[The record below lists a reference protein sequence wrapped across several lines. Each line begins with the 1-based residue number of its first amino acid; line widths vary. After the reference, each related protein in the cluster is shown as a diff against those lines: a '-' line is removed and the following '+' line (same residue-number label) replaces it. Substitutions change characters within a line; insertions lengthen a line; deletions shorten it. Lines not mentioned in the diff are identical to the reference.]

1 MNSAMESLEARFEK
15 ACGLLFDRLT
25 AGEEMSLEFSAEA
38 GEFMRFT
45 DGKVRQVG
53 SVWQSGVRFSYYHD
67 GRTMGSAFEMTG
79 EEEVD
84 RGRAAAALQ
93 TARREARLLPPDPFQ
108 VLPSA
113 AERSR
118 EVFTGR
124 LPAPADIPGEVLGPA
139 GAVTKAGAAFVGI
152 HSQGA
157 VCRGA
162 ANSRGARHWF
172 ATETFITDY
181 SAWLASGKALKS
193 SYAGR
198 EWDRAGYARRLE
210 AARPR
215 LEVLGHPEKIM
226 APGTYRV
233 YIAPDALN
241 EFVPFFSWNGL
252 GERGMREGESAWR
265 ALRDG
270 RRTMSPLFTVHQDF
284 GTGVEPRFNELGEVA
299 PAKLV
304 LVEKGKLAATL
315 VSSRTA
321 KQYGVA
327 SNAAPEDE
335 HARSLVIEPG
345 SLDEEKAIEAV
356 GTGLFISNLHY
367 LNWSDNDS
375 GRVTGMTRFACFW
388 VEGGRVAAPIRDMR
402 FDESIYHLF
411 GDKLE
416 ALTRQ
421 RSLVPDAG
429 TYMRRSLGGALLP
442 GLLVRDFT
450 FTL

>member
-1 MNSAMESLEARFEK
+1 MSGMSDLEARFQK
-15 ACGLLFDRLT
+15 ACGLLLDGLA
-25 AGEEMSLEFSAEA
+25 AGEEMAVEFSAEA

-45 DGKVRQVG
+45 GGKVRQVG
-53 SVWQSGVRFSYYHD
+53 SVVQSGVRFSFYRD
-67 GRTMGSAFEMTG
+67 GRTMGSAFEMSG
-79 EEEVD
+79 VESVD
-84 RGRAAAALQ
+84 RERATAALE
-93 TARREARLLPPDPFQ
+93 TARRDARLLPEDPYQ
-108 VLPSA
+108 VLPTAS
-113 AERSR
+113 EKSR

-124 LPAPADIPGEVLGPA
+124 LPAPSKIPEEVLGPA
-139 GAVTKAGAAFVGI
+139 RVVAEAGAEFVGI

-172 ATETFITDY
+172 ATETFCTDY

-198 EWDRAGYARRLE
+198 EWDRDEYGRRL
-210 AARPR
+210 ASARPR
-215 LEVLGHPEKIM
+215 LEVLAHPERIV
-226 APGTYRV
+226 APGAYRV

-252 GERGMREGESAWR
+252 GERGMREGESAWL
-265 ALRDG
+265 ALREG
-270 RRTMSPLFTVHQDF
+270 RRTMSPRFTAHQDF
-284 GTGVEPRFNELGEVA
+284 GAGVEPRFNELGEVA
-299 PAKLV
+299 PARLT
-304 LVEKGKLAATL
+304 LVEKGALAATL

-321 KQYGVA
+321 RQYTVP

-335 HARSLVIEPG
+335 HARALCIEAG
-345 SLDEEKAIEAV
+345 TLDEEAAVEAI
-356 GTGLFISNLHY
+356 GTGLYLSNLHY

-375 GRVTGMTRFACFW
+375 GRITGMTRFACFW
-388 VEGGRVAAPIRDMR
+388 VEGGKVAAPIRDMR

-416 ALTRQ
+416 DLARQ
-421 RSLVPDAG
+421 RALVPDTS

>member
-1 MNSAMESLEARFEK
+1 MSGMSGLEARFQR
-15 ACGLLFDRLT
+15 ACGLLFDSLSG
-25 AGEEMSLEFSAEA
+25 GEEMTLEFSAEA
-38 GEFMRFT
+38 GVFMRFT
-45 DGKVRQVG
+45 KGMVRQIG
-53 SVWQSGVRFSYYHD
+53 SLAQSGVRFSYYRD
-67 GRTMGSAFEMTG
+67 GRTMGSAFEMSG
-79 EEEVD
+79 VEAVD
-84 RGRAAAALQ
+84 RERAAAALE
-93 TARREARLLPPDPFQ
+93 TARRDARLLPEDPWQ
-108 VLPSA
+108 VLPTAS
-113 AERSR
+113 ETSR

-124 LPAPADIPGEVLGPA
+124 LPDPTKLPEEVLGPA
-139 GAVTKAGAAFVGI
+139 RVVAGAGAEFVGI

-172 ATETFITDY
+172 ATETFCTDY
-181 SAWLASGKALKS
+181 SAWLANGKALKS

-198 EWDRAGYARRLE
+198 AWDRHEYARRL
-210 AARPR
+210 ASATPR
-215 LEVLGHPEKIM
+215 LAVLSQAEKVVP
-226 APGTYRV
+226 PGAYRV

-252 GERGMREGESAWR
+252 GERGMREGESAWL

-270 RRTMSPLFTVHQDF
+270 RRTMSPRFTAHQDF
-284 GTGVEPRFNELGEVA
+284 SAGIEPRFNELGEVA
-299 PAKLV
+299 PAKLA
-304 LVEKGKLAATL
+304 LVEKGKLASTL

-321 KQYGVA
+321 RQYTVP

-335 HARSLVIEPG
+335 HVRALSIEPG
-345 SLDEEKAIEAV
+345 TLEEDRAVEAI
-356 GTGLFISNLHY
+356 GTGLYLSNLHY

-375 GRVTGMTRFACFW
+375 GRITGMTRFACFW
-388 VEGGRVAAPIRDMR
+388 VEDGEVAAPIRDMR

-416 ALTRQ
+416 DLGSRC
-421 RSLVPDAG
+421 SLVPDTS